1 MAITLSTAARNA
13 MADAL
18 DALVNTGAGTATL
31 VIKEGATPIFTFDL
45 QNPAFGVAASG
56 EITLQGTPIGATAAQ
71 ATSTGVDGFDVEDR
85 DGAVQVSGSVGTS
98 AADLIVPKTGYASGE
113 ALNLSSGSLTMPA
126 TPA

>member
-18 DALVNTGAGTATL
+18 DALINTGAGTATL
-31 VIKEGATPIFTFDL
+31 VIYEDATAIFTFDL
-45 QNPAFGVAASG
+45 PNPAFGTSSSG
-56 EITLQGTPIGATAAQ
+56 AISLAGTPIGAMAAQ
-71 ATSTGVDGFDVEDR
+71 AATAVDSFDIEDR
-85 DGAVQVSGSVGTS
+85 DGTVQVSGSVGTA
-98 AADLIVPKTGYASGE
+98 AADLIVPKVDFSSGE